1 MAFAVTD
8 VEPVMAP
15 VSDTST
21 GLSLSSS
28 PVVFEYRAT
37 ALIVDDVGPCT
48 LPDSGTG
55 TKSKT
60 LCPLYFKN
68 IDFFETSLNVLKQKN
83 KMNNN
88 FSKFLS
94 LKK

>member
-28 PVVFEYRAT
+28 PVVFEYRAI
-37 ALIVDDVGPCT
+37 AFSVEVMGPCT
-48 LPDSGTG
+48 LPDLGTG

-60 LCPLYFKN
+60 LCPLNFKN
-68 IDFFETSLNVLKQKN
+68 IKI
-83 KMNNN
+83 
-88 FSKFLS
+88 
-94 LKK
+94 